1 MIWRTRSGAM
11 GLLGETANELARL
24 APSFDLGTDCF
35 FGDAAAGDFEDVSCL
50 SFCLTFCLSCAIARA
65 DLALFNVSSFL
76 MRRAP
81 SCRPLRLGW
90 RGEFPRGIVP
100 PRSQIVIHG
109 NKGAGP
115 GHSRDTAES
124 NCAAIDVS

>member
-11 GLLGETANELARL
+11 GLLGEMRL
-24 APSFDLGTDCF
+24 AAPFSFGTDRF
-35 FGDAAAGDFEDVSCL
+35 LGDAMAADFEDASCL
-50 SFCLTFCLSCAIARA
+50 SFCLTFAITRAITRA
-65 DLALFNVSSFL
+65 DLALFNASSFL

-100 PRSQIVIHG
+100 PKSQIVIHG
-109 NKGAGP
+109 NKGTGP
-115 GHSRDTAES
+115 GHSRDMAES
-124 NCAAIDVS
+124 NCAAIDGLAP